1 MRTVFLVS
9 MLILLAILS
18 FASIELTLKISNNY
32 ILDNVQFY
40 EKPFAAETKL
50 SYIVDDW
57 IKDGYIET
65 YIGSGIYDYSEIWAN
80 FGMNFQKDLIARYRN
95 FDDGIEITF
104 FVGLDFEMKN
114 ILVDFKPVIS
124 IPVELKFDYRW

>member
-40 EKPFAAETKL
+40 EKPFAAEIKL